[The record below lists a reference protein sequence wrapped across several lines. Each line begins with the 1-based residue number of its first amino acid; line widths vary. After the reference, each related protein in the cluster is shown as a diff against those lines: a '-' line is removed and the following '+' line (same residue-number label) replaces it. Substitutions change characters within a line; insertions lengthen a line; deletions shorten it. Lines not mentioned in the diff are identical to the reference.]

1 MQILELK
8 YPSINAK
15 LKAIYSKKLK
25 KEEFIDLLKQPDSE
39 KALLYLKTQKQSF
52 KELPDDADRI
62 EIETQLDKNLIK
74 DIQKIERLLSKKSK
88 QILNNFLSK
97 YEIRCIKS
105 VFRKLYSGSII
116 EEDLNNVQLWTNSI
130 FKRIKGLE
138 TITNFEDFLSILK
151 KTPYYKVFRNY
162 ENCDVKDINIFNV
175 ENSLDIMYFSRMM
188 EIIHKEKNEV
198 LKDIIGTQIDLQNI
212 TWIYRTKKYFSFT
225 NEDVYKTLIKYFYK
239 ISKKDISELI
249 ESKDYFSFEN
259 ILKNTIYKK
268 LVTGNDRYLEQMAE
282 KILYDKSKKYFRTNM
297 FNMNFMFA
305 YIDMLDSENN
315 DITNIIEGIRYN
327 LKREDILKKLVID
340 I

>member
-1 MQILELK
+1 MHTIELK
-8 YPSINAK
+8 YPSINTK

-88 QILNNFLSK
+88 KILNSFLSK

-105 VFRKLYSGSII
+105 VFRKIYSGSII
-116 EEDLNNVQLWTNSI
+116 DEDLNNVHLWTTSI

-138 TITNFEDFLSILK
+138 NITNFEDFLSILK
-151 KTPYYKVFRNY
+151 KTPYYKVFINY
-162 ENCDVKDINIFNV
+162 ENYDVKDINIFNV
-175 ENSLDIMYFSRMM
+175 ENSLDVMYFGGMM
-188 EIIHKEKNEV
+188 EIIYKENNDV
-198 LKDIIGTQIDLQNI
+198 LKDIVGTQIDLQNI
-212 TWIYRTKKYFSFT
+212 TWIYRTKKYFGFT
-225 NEDVYKTLIKYFYK
+225 NEEVYKTLIKYFYK
-239 ISKKDISELI
+239 ITKKEINELI
-249 ESKDYFSFEN
+249 ESNDYFAFEN
-259 ILKNTIYKK
+259 ILKNTVYKK
-268 LVTGNDRYLEQMAE
+268 LITGNDKYLEQMAE
-282 KILYDKSKKYFRTNM
+282 KILYDKNKKYFRTNM
-297 FNMNFMFA
+297 FNMNFIFA

-327 LKREDILKKLVID
+327 LKREDILKKLVVD